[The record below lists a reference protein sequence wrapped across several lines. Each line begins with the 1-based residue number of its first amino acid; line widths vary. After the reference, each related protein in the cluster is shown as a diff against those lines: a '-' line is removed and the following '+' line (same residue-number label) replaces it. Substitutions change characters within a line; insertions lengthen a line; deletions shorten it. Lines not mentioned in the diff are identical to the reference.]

1 MWFFVEKKKKS
12 TFHGTVNVCLNADKV
27 ASFFSFFKSETCTA
41 VHAAATGE
49 TSCRSFR
56 GERRT
61 SRVIQNHNSLRKKN
75 KTFDNVN
82 TKLICATAEAGLKS
96 KGTPAS
102 GQMEDIRFL
111 MTIV

>member
-1 MWFFVEKKKKS
+1 MS
-12 TFHGTVNVCLNADKV
+12 TFHGTVNVCLNADKF
-27 ASFFSFFKSETCTA
+27 ASFFSFFFKSETCTA
-41 VHAAATGE
+41 VLAAATGE

-56 GERRT
+56 GGKRT
-61 SRVIQNHNSLRKKN
+61 SRVIQNHNSLRMKN

-102 GQMEDIRFL
+102 GQMEDIRLL